1 MAFIITCDFCE
12 ENSHIEFEKDNI
24 FIVCDNC
31 GQEREII
38 KYDGE

>member
-1 MAFIITCDFCE
+1 MAFKITCDFCKSE
-12 ENSHIEFEKDNI
+12 GKFEFEKGSI

-38 KYDGE
+38 ERNE